1 MVLISVINFMQLST
15 WLLAMVIAAAEVKPA
30 MTCNWM
36 MMMRLTMMMSTEM
49 LVKTGK
55 EKKSMRKPRRRK
67 PAMRITIPVK
77 KVSRMAYL
85 GLGYN

>member
-1 MVLISVINFMQLST
+1 MM
-15 WLLAMVIAAAEVKPA
+15 
-30 MTCNWM
+30 MTM
-36 MMMRLTMMMSTEM
+36 TMMMRLMTMMMRLMTMIMRLMTIMMSSEM
-49 LVKTGK
+49 LMKTGK

>member
-1 MVLISVINFMQLST
+1 
-15 WLLAMVIAAAEVKPA
+15 
-30 MTCNWM
+30 
-36 MMMRLTMMMSTEM
+36 MMRLMTMVMRLMTIMMRLMTMMMSTEM

-55 EKKSMRKPRRRK
+55 EKKSMRNPRRRK

>member
-1 MVLISVINFMQLST
+1 
-15 WLLAMVIAAAEVKPA
+15 MVIAAAEVKPA
-30 MTCNWM
+30 MTWNWM
-36 MMMRLTMMMSTEM
+36 IMMMTMIMMMLMMMMMSTEM
-49 LVKTGK
+49 LVRTGK

-85 GLGYN
+85 GLGDN

>member
-1 MVLISVINFMQLST
+1 MM
-15 WLLAMVIAAAEVKPA
+15 
-30 MTCNWM
+30 MTM
-36 MMMRLTMMMSTEM
+36 TMMMRLMTMMMRLMTMIMRLMTIMMSSEM
-49 LVKTGK
+49 LMKTGK

-85 GLGYN
+85 GLGHN

>member
-1 MVLISVINFMQLST
+1 MI
-15 WLLAMVIAAAEVKPA
+15 
-30 MTCNWM
+30 
-36 MMMRLTMMMSTEM
+36 MMRLVRIMMSTEM

-85 GLGYN
+85 GLGYD

>member
-1 MVLISVINFMQLST
+1 MQLST

-30 MTCNWM
+30 MTWNWM
-36 MMMRLTMMMSTEM
+36 IMMMLMTSMMSTQM

>member
-1 MVLISVINFMQLST
+1 
-15 WLLAMVIAAAEVKPA
+15 
-30 MTCNWM
+30 
-36 MMMRLTMMMSTEM
+36 MMMSTEM

-55 EKKSMRKPRRRK
+55 EKKSMRNPRRRK

-85 GLGYN
+85 GLGHNQHHDDVLVDHDDDVVDHNDVVVGHDDDVVGHDDLVVGHDE